1 MLNAGK
7 TSADGQKS
15 NRSRGSRP
23 EIETKPQTAYS
34 GPMSTNFCA
43 FPLLFRTM
51 NAITQTQLDRVETAL
66 NTLIESI
73 ASYNPSIPAANALL
87 AADDDLNNGLKQR
100 MNKLSRSQRPYFATR
115 CFTFLHNLIHPTCSI
130 HPPNKSRPHSIP
142 PLYHRPAKRIH
153 NRHHHN
159 PRLHPRRS
167 ALYAVLPSA
176 TGCAQRPLQRAS

>member
-7 TSADGQKS
+7 TSADGQES

-23 EIETKPQTAYS
+23 EVETKPQTAYA
-34 GPMSTNFCA
+34 GPMSTDFYA

-51 NAITQTQLDRVETAL
+51 NAIIQNQLDRVETAL

-100 MNKLSRSQRPYFATR
+100 MNKLSRSQRF
-115 CFTFLHNLIHPTCSI
+115 
-130 HPPNKSRPHSIP
+130 
-142 PLYHRPAKRIH
+142 
-153 NRHHHN
+153 
-159 PRLHPRRS
+159 
-167 ALYAVLPSA
+167 
-176 TGCAQRPLQRAS
+176 